1 MCCQETV
8 TVLFSSRKTVYH
20 IKCKKNAV
28 ARDIILIRTTEDL
41 IINCTHGSKS
51 AFKIGK
57 FQPLNYKSKVKIRL
71 DLLSKAFLKQLPNH
85 IFKADRCFTIINF

>member
-41 IINCTHGSKS
+41 IINCSHRSKS

>member
-41 IINCTHGSKS
+41 IINCTH
-51 AFKIGK
+51 
-57 FQPLNYKSKVKIRL
+57 
-71 DLLSKAFLKQLPNH
+71 
-85 IFKADRCFTIINF
+85 